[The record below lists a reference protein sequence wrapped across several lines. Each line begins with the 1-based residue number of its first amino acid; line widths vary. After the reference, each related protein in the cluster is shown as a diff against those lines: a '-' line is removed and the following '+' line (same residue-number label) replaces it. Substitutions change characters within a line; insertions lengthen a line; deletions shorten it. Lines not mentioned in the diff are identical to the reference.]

1 MFGRMTI
8 DETRAACKGKIESLE
23 FWLRRLIDL
32 RLTAIHGP
40 NYFDEVD
47 ATGAHLFSTSVR
59 KHATDMMSAH
69 PGRYQRRIDTL
80 LLEDEAKTIF
90 KLFGE
95 FRDAFAGV
103 AHNREAVQ
111 QQLNHIVAA
120 RNPLYHANP
129 VTLRQAERAYCYS
142 SDIIDS
148 IQDFYRKQAMAYLYD
163 APLILRM
170 SDSLGH
176 VQHRAAGTEAQDF
189 NHGYAND
196 EASYLRVGDVL
207 TVEVEVDPAYP
218 SDSYEIRWASTRL
231 ALNQYGKGTSFQI
244 VLTESQVAAQFDI
257 QCSVT
262 SNSAWHRK
270 GDKDDFM
277 LVSYRVLPNA

>member
-1 MFGRMTI
+1 MTI

-189 NHGYAND
+189 NH
-196 EASYLRVGDVL
+196 L
-207 TVEVEVDPAYP
+207 
-218 SDSYEIRWASTRL
+218 
-231 ALNQYGKGTSFQI
+231 
-244 VLTESQVAAQFDI
+244 
-257 QCSVT
+257 
-262 SNSAWHRK
+262 
-270 GDKDDFM
+270 
-277 LVSYRVLPNA
+277 